1 MSTTP
6 TTAARP
12 AATDAATASPAAKP
26 HQARPVA
33 HAISEWLHPK
43 TWIVLVSLL
52 TGWHAH
58 RYAGL
63 GWSLITIL
71 FAAVIPMLFI
81 DSGIRRGRWDDR
93 NVGARNARL
102 LVMAVIIASVL
113 IGIALIALFSGPTS
127 LIALTVTMMTTLAIL
142 AVITVAWKISVHQAV
157 SAGAVAI
164 AAVIYGPWM
173 LLGFIPVAVVGWSR
187 IALRDHTPAQVTAG
201 TIVGALVA
209 GAVFAGLT

>member
-1 MSTTP
+1 MSSTSTT
-6 TTAARP
+6 TVRP
-12 AATDAATASPAAKP
+12 AATDSAMSSPTTDL
-26 HQARPVA
+26 HRHHPVA

-52 TGWHAH
+52 TGWHAQH
-58 RYAGL
+58 YAGL

-81 DSGIRRGRWDDR
+81 DSGIRRGRWADR

-102 LVMAVIIASVL
+102 VVMAVIIASVL
-113 IGIALIALFSGPTS
+113 IGIALIAFFGGPTS
-127 LIALTVTMMTTLAIL
+127 LIALTVTMMATLAVL

-164 AAVIYGPWM
+164 AALIYGPWM

-201 TIVGALVA
+201 TVVGAAVA
-209 GAVFAGLT
+209 GAVFAGLH

>member
-1 MSTTP
+1 MNTTP
-6 TTAARP
+6 TTTDRP
-12 AATDAATASPAAKP
+12 ATTASVVSSPAAAP
-26 HQARPVA
+26 HQRRPVA
-33 HAISEWLHPK
+33 EAISDWLHPK

-52 TGWHAH
+52 TGWHAQH
-58 RYAGL
+58 YAGL
-63 GWSLITIL
+63 AWSLITIL

-113 IGIALIALFSGPTS
+113 IGIALTALFGGPTS
-127 LIALTVTMMTTLAIL
+127 LIALTGTMMATLAIL
-142 AVITVAWKISVHQAV
+142 AVITIAWKISVHQAV

-164 AAVIYGPWM
+164 AAVLYGPWM
-173 LLGFIPVAVVGWSR
+173 ILVFIPVAIVGWSR

-201 TIVGALVA
+201 TVL
-209 GAVFAGLT
+209 GAVVAVAVFTGLV